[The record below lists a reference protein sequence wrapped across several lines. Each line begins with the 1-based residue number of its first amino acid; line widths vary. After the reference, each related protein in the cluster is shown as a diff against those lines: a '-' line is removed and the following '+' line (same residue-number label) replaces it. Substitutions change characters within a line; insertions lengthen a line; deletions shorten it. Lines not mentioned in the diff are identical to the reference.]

1 MKTLKIKPKV
11 DSYGQNEFDI
21 ITREGGR
28 LIRGGIGRYD
38 EAKKI
43 AEKIEESNG
52 MELLDA
58 KDRKERIQKEYADK
72 PDLKDT
78 LLRAGTYPKQQR
90 AKGGSIKKTYW

>member
-21 ITREGGR
+21 VTREGGR
-28 LIRGGIGRYD
+28 LVRGGIGRYD

-43 AEKIEESNG
+43 AERIEEGNE

-58 KDRKERIQKEYADK
+58 KDRKERVQKEYVDK
-72 PDLKDT
+72 PDLKET
-78 LLRAGTYPKQQR
+78 LLRAGTYPKQK
-90 AKGGSIKKTYW
+90 AKGGSIKKTCW